1 MDARE
6 GKALTEHSDPREG
19 PSKGMKEF
27 EVDTKTKTSKTLI

>member
-1 MDARE
+1 MLKRE
-6 GKALTEHSDPREG
+6 RRWRNIQTHTRG